1 MCSLVLKVLKKNIP
15 PNCHNTYI
23 GKIGN
28 FFERVLML
36 YSKVKKIGL
45 FLSLALM
52 LVTFTSCGKQQT
64 ILTNVDE
71 RDANQILVLLESKG
85 IMAQKMMVKTSGA
98 GTQSADN
105 LWDILVDSS
114 RATEALAI
122 LNRIGLP
129 RSPGITMLDIF
140 PGQGMMK
147 TDTEEEIRYN
157 AGLNE
162 QLATTLR
169 KIDGVLDAEVQIS
182 FPKEDTFNPE
192 AQKELPKASV
202 FVKHD
207 GILDNPNNLLF
218 QKIRRY
224 ISGSIVDL
232 RYEDVTVVTDRA
244 RFTDINLRSLEPKS
258 KATPWGNQDF
268 VKIWSIVVSQDSSG
282 SFRTILF
289 LLCFF
294 LLLVILA
301 LAWVAWK
308 MQNALKRYKSVK
320 SFFSLKPMEVGEKEE
335 EKVEPDEEPPFES
348 ESNPDEN
355 L

>member
-1 MCSLVLKVLKKNIP
+1 MKK
-15 PNCHNTYI
+15 
-23 GKIGN
+23 
-28 FFERVLML
+28 L
-36 YSKVKKIGL
+36 GL

-52 LVTFTSCGKQQT
+52 LVTFTSCGKPQT
-64 ILTNVDE
+64 ILTNVAE
-71 RDANQILVLLESKG
+71 SDANQILVLLESKG
-85 IMAQKMMVKTSGA
+85 IMAQKMIVKSSGA
-98 GTQSADN
+98 GSQSTDN
-105 LWDILVDSS
+105 MWDITVDNS

-129 RSPGITMLDIF
+129 RSPGMTLLDVF

-147 TDTEEEIRYN
+147 TDKEEEIRYN

-162 QLATTLR
+162 QLGTTLR

-182 FPKEDTFNPE
+182 FPKDDNFNPE

-202 FVKHD
+202 FIKHD

-268 VKIWSIVVSQDSSG
+268 IKIWSIVVSQESAG

-289 LLCFF
+289 LFCFF
-294 LLLVILA
+294 LLLVILT

-308 MQNALKRYKSVK
+308 MQYVLKRFKSVK
-320 SFFSLKPMEVGEKEE
+320 SFFSLEPMEVGMKEDEAQTKEE
-335 EKVEPDEEPPFES
+335 KDDEEPPADTKTE
-348 ESNPDEN
+348 DD

>member
-1 MCSLVLKVLKKNIP
+1 
-15 PNCHNTYI
+15 
-23 GKIGN
+23 
-28 FFERVLML
+28 ML
-36 YSKVKKIGL
+36 QYKVKKLSL
-45 FLSLALM
+45 FLSFAIVLFAL
-52 LVTFTSCGKQQT
+52 TSCGKQQT

-71 RDANQILVLLESKG
+71 TDANQILVLLESKG
-85 IMAQKMMVKTSGA
+85 ITAQKSLVKTQGA
-98 GTQSADN
+98 GAQSAAN
-105 LWDILVDSS
+105 LWDIQVDSS

-129 RSPGITMLDIF
+129 RKPGISILDLF

-147 TDTEEEIRYN
+147 TDMEEEIRYN
-157 AGLNE
+157 EGLNE
-162 QLATTLR
+162 QLASTLR

-182 FPKEDTFNPE
+182 FPKEDQFNPE
-192 AQKELPKASV
+192 APKELPRASV
-202 FVKHD
+202 FIKHD

-268 VKIWSIVVSQDSSG
+268 VKIWSIIVSQDSAG

-289 LLCFF
+289 LFCFF
-294 LLLVILA
+294 LLIFILA
-301 LAWVAWK
+301 LAWMAWK
-308 MQNALKRYKSVK
+308 MQNVFKQVKGYK
-320 SFFSLKPMEVGEKEE
+320 SFFTLEPMNIQLNEKG
-335 EKVEPDEEPPFES
+335 KKES
-348 ESNPDEN
+348 AEEN
-355 L
+355 LEDLNQEENI